1 MAKVQQKAVLI
12 CIDGWGI
19 GGENSAKEGNAILNA
34 ETPWMDEFAKDGSK
48 ITQGFTELEASSLA
62 VGLPEGLMG
71 NSEVGHL
78 NIGAGRV
85 VWQDVVR
92 IDQTIKN
99 GELNKVDNIRKSFL
113 RAKEG
118 NGRLHLLGLVS
129 DGGVH
134 SHINHLLKLLD
145 VAKELEVPEVYIHF
159 FGDGRD
165 TDPKSGAGHMKTL
178 LAHCDKIGVGKI
190 ATVVGRYY
198 IMDRDKRWERV
209 EVGMKGVVLGE
220 GEDSTDPV
228 KTIEERYTK
237 GETDEFLKPIIVNG
251 KDGRVQD
258 DDTLF
263 FFNYRSDRV
272 REITQLIGDQDRSP
286 RPDFPYP
293 KNISVTTMTRYKTD
307 FDFPIAF
314 APQVMDNVL
323 AEWLA
328 KHKVHQC
335 HVAETE
341 KYAHVTFFFNGGV
354 EVQFDNEKRE
364 LIQSPKVAT
373 YDLQPKMSA
382 MGVAEKLCERIKE
395 DKYEFLMNNF
405 APPDMVGHTGVY
417 DAAVIGCAETDKAI
431 GKVYEQCKES
441 GYVLFITAD
450 HGNAE
455 EMLTAEKT
463 PKTSHTLNKV
473 PFVMA
478 NAPEGY
484 SLKKTDGVLG
494 DVAPTI
500 LEIMGLPQPEEM
512 TGHSLLVKSLKR
524 KQGEDGVEEAQK
536 STKTA

>member
-1 MAKVQQKAVLI
+1 MAPVDQKAVLI
-12 CIDGWGI
+12 VIDGWGI
-19 GGENSAKEGNAILNA
+19 PGETSPKEGDAILA
-34 ETPWMDEFAKDGSK
+34 ADTPNMDEFAKDGSS
-48 ITQGFTELEASSLA
+48 TAQGFTELEASSNA

-92 IDQTIKN
+92 IDNT
-99 GELNKVDNIRKSFL
+99 IRKNELDKFPNLVASFE
-113 RAKEG
+113 RAKKG
-118 NGRLHLLGLVS
+118 NGRMHLLGLVS

-134 SHINHLLKLLD
+134 SHINHLIELIKY
-145 VAKELEVPEVYIHF
+145 AKKMGIPEVYIHF

-165 TDPKSGAGHMKTL
+165 TDPKSGAGHMETL
-178 LAHCDKIGVGKI
+178 LSETEKIGLGKI

-198 IMDRDKRWERV
+198 IMDRDKRWDRV
-209 EVGMKGVVLGE
+209 EVGMKALVKTDGGE
-220 GEDSTDPV
+220 ESSDPV
-228 KTIEERYTK
+228 ATIKKRYEE
-237 GETDEFLKPIIVNG
+237 GQTDEFLTPIIVNG
-251 KDGRVQD
+251 EDARIKD

-272 REITQLIGDQDRSP
+272 REIAQLMGGFDRSP
-286 RPDFPYP
+286 KPDFPYP
-293 KNISVTTMTRYKTD
+293 KDISVTTMTQYNVS
-307 FDFPIAF
+307 FPYPIAF
-314 APQVMDNVL
+314 PPQHMGNVL

-328 KHKVHQC
+328 KKGLKQC

-354 EVQFDNEKRE
+354 EKQFENETRE
-364 LIQSPKVAT
+364 MIPSPKVAT
-373 YDLQPKMSA
+373 YDKQPTMSA

-417 DAAVIGCAETDKAI
+417 EAAIEGVTETDKAI

-441 GYVLFITAD
+441 GYMLFITAD

-455 EMLTAEKT
+455 EMLNDKGG

-478 NAPEGY
+478 NAPEGW

-494 DVAPTI
+494 DVAPTL
-500 LEIMGLPQPEEM
+500 LEAMGLDKPEEM
-512 TGHSLLVKSLKR
+512 DGSSLLVKS
-524 KQGEDGVEEAQK
+524 
-536 STKTA
+536 